1 MPASSAL
8 RLKGS
13 AVGHLEVAVPG
24 AAIGVVAGLFAAGVG
39 MVAGLPPAVTGTVG
53 AALGLPL
60 AALGAAYSV
69 LLARGVFPIGA
80 VAPPALY
87 WLLGFPAA
95 RLFDTHLVAWVTGAP
110 ALREPLPSFLALQA
124 MLSFGFA
131 IGFLWLHE
139 RTMPHWLLR
148 VRGHN
153 PVAESLF
160 QRYLEHAA
168 HLHRRRGGGGPRR
181 APRGRG
187 RPG

>member
-8 RLKGS
+8 RLGGS
-13 AVGHLEVAVPG
+13 AAAHLEVAVPG
-24 AAIGVVAGLFAAGVG
+24 AAIGAVAGLFATGLG
-39 MVAGLPPAVTGTVG
+39 MVAGLSPALTGTVG
-53 AALGLPL
+53 LALGLPL
-60 AALGAAYSV
+60 AVLGAAYSV

-80 VAPPALY
+80 VAPLALY

-95 RLFDTHLVAWVTGAP
+95 RLFDAHMVAWVTGGT
-110 ALREPLPSFLALQA
+110 ALREPLLSFLALQA
-124 MLSFGFA
+124 MLSFGFT

-139 RTMPHWLLR
+139 RTMPHWLMR

-168 HLHRRRGGGGPRR
+168 HLHRRRGAGGSRR
-181 APRGRG
+181 RSRGRG
-187 RPG
+187 RPD